1 MPILKHLMR
10 VLLAAL
16 LVLAGLAPGTA
27 AAAGSR
33 VLGGD
38 IFTLGG
44 PDRGRGAEE
53 LPTRFSLR
61 AITDE
66 RHLAELG
73 HVGAQY
79 NLGVM
84 YTINERFRAAGHWY
98 RKAALRGHREA
109 SYNLGVLYL
118 NGQGVAPDQ
127 TQARRWFAAAATRGL
142 PEAHY
147 QLGRL
152 YYEGRGARRDPG
164 LERDHYRMAAEGGYP
179 LAQHDLGVIFHLGE
193 GVPRDDVEAF
203 AWFTVADASGLDSRD
218 ALAVVRANLSP
229 AQLTEAAVRATA
241 YVERFSR
248 R

>member
-1 MPILKHLMR
+1 MR
-10 VLLAAL
+10 ALLAVLL
-16 LVLAGLAPGTA
+16 LVAGLAPGA
-27 AAAGSR
+27 AEAAGSR

-44 PDRGRGAEE
+44 PDRGLAADE
-53 LPTRFSLR
+53 LPARFSLR

-84 YTINERFRAAGHWY
+84 YTINERYRAAEHWY

-118 NGQGVAPDQ
+118 NGQGVAADE
-127 TQARRWFAAAATRGL
+127 ALAKRWFTAAADRGL

-152 YYEGRGARRDPG
+152 YYAGRGSGRDPD
-164 LERDHYRMAAEGGYP
+164 LERDHYRKAAEGGYP

-203 AWFTVADASGLDSRD
+203 AWFAAADASGFDSRD
-218 ALAVVRANLSP
+218 ALAVVRANLTPS
-229 AQLTEAAVRATA
+229 QLTEAAARAAT
-241 YVERFSR
+241 YVERYSR